1 MNELSLELFLDN
13 GEYFDNT
20 VTLPNDSLIDIEYQI
35 LNFMEDY
42 FNEGFRECDPQ
53 YYKLDNGDYENLKL
67 GMRVTIKINHQFSAF
82 NSKKINPVKCFHIR

>member
-20 VTLPNDSLIDIEYQI
+20 VTLPNDSLLDIEYQI
-35 LNFMEDY
+35 LNFVEDY

-67 GMRVTIKINHQFSAF
+67 GMRVTINRVLKIQVF
-82 NSKKINPVKCFHIR
+82 KGED